1 MPPEDLIVLR
11 HRSFVARAARAPAT
25 LTSTPSAWIM
35 KSGKVRSV
43 RAERT
48 RVCAVG
54 GKHCRERISVALG
67 LCFAIL
73 FSLYLCLSRSLSVSV
88 SVSVCVSVS
97 VSVCLFVCLSVCLS
111 VSLLSAI
118 FLFLNYN
125 LAFSFSQFLLSL
137 LRLTCPCKRP
147 TRISTALRSANS
159 LTYSG
164 ICAHFHIT
172 PVTPHIRS
180 RLSALLSRDTKGARP
195 SCSRMIF

>member
-1 MPPEDLIVLR
+1 MQFSSLSI
-11 HRSFVARAARAPAT
+11 FV
-25 LTSTPSAWIM
+25 S
-35 KSGKVRSV
+35 
-43 RAERT
+43 
-48 RVCAVG
+48 
-54 GKHCRERISVALG
+54 LG
-67 LCFAIL
+67 L
-73 FSLYLCLSRSLSVSV
+73 SLSMSLSLSLSVSLSLSL
-88 SVSVCVSVS
+88 SVSLSLS
-97 VSVCLFVCLSVCLS
+97 LSVCLS

-125 LAFSFSQFLLSL
+125 LAFSFSQFLLLSL